1 MNVLVMFVFITLIF
15 TLFNH
20 ILTFHLNI
28 FITGNYIVQVRIYY
42 QRILLPVI
50 CMNKCSYF
58 QQHSVIKGK
67 TWYCTNLV
75 YHKYQHLNNQS
86 LAHLSR
92 GLKRAFLIVFFGIY
106 LFEPQVLNKLESLL
120 YRQAFIQVFFNWFSG
135 SKQRGPTLAKTG
147 VNSFTH

>member
-1 MNVLVMFVFITLIF
+1 MNVLVMFVFIKLIF

-67 TWYCTNLV
+67 TWHCTNLV

-92 GLKRAFLIVFFGIY
+92 SIIY